1 MKNVLL
7 VGSGAREVAI
17 AKKIKKSR
25 GAYSLFCIAPNTN
38 PQIKTLTTSYFE
50 QSLSEVEGVVAVAK
64 KLSIDIAII
73 GPENP
78 LEAGLVDALER
89 GGILCVGPRK
99 SVAKIETSK
108 AFARN
113 ILDLCDPEKNP
124 ERMEFS
130 SLVGVES
137 FLKHL
142 NEEYVIKYD
151 GLMGGKGVKIS
162 GEHLHSVNEALSYAK
177 SIIDG
182 GGTFLIEEKFLGE
195 EFSLMSFCDGD
206 YCAHMPVVQDHKRVF
221 DGDVGPNTGGMGTYS
236 FANHSLPFLSKK
248 DVIMAQKTNE
258 RVALELYKQTG
269 EKFRGILYG
278 GFMLTISGVKVI
290 EYNARFGDPEA
301 MNVLSILETDFM
313 DICKAIISGS
323 LKDIKVIFSRKA
335 TVCKYVVPS
344 GYPNKPSKDFE
355 VICNPSLDGLYL
367 AAVQEK
373 GGTITATGSRT
384 AAFVGIDRD
393 IVVAEKIA
401 EKGASC
407 VGGDLFH
414 RKDIGTSTLISQRVK
429 HMKDVLG

>member
-50 QSLSEVEGVVAVAK
+50 QSLSGVEGVVAVAK

-248 DVIMAQKTNE
+248 DVIVAQKTNE

-278 GFMLTISGVKVI
+278 GFMLTISGVKVV

-313 DICKAIISGS
+313 DICKAIVSGS

-384 AAFVGIDRD
+384 AAFIGIDRD